1 MYLRIDLKEVPMQTQ
16 EVATPTATEGSEV
29 VVRAPGEGPATWA
42 MASLFE
48 HLATGDETGG
58 LFCMSLVTQPPGL
71 APPLHVHTREAE
83 AFYLLEGTMTYRAGD
98 ETYRLGAGHFIY
110 LPRGVPHAFRITG
123 TSPARFLSLDVP
135 GGLMDLYD
143 AVGLPA
149 AERRLPGTDG
159 RSLEEEIPRWNDMSP
174 RFGVRVVGPPL
185 PSDT

>member
-1 MYLRIDLKEVPMQTQ
+1 MQTQ
-16 EVATPTATEGSEV
+16 DIAAPTGQGGGDV

-48 HLATGDETGG
+48 HLATGAETGG
-58 LFCMSLVTQPPGL
+58 SFCVSLVTQPPGL

-98 ETYRLGAGHFIY
+98 ATYRLRAGHFIY
-110 LPRGVPHAFRITG
+110 LPMGVPHAFRITG
-123 TSPARFLSLDVP
+123 TSPARFLSLIVP

-149 AERRLPGTDG
+149 VERRLPGTDG
-159 RSLEEEIPRWNDMSP
+159 RPLEEEIPRWNDLSP
-174 RFGVRVVGPPL
+174 GFGVQVLGPPL
-185 PSDT
+185 PSDSPD

>member
-1 MYLRIDLKEVPMQTQ
+1 MPTRQAP
-16 EVATPTATEGSEV
+16 ATTVTDADRV

-48 HLATGDETGG
+48 HLVTGAETGNR
-58 LFCMSLVTQPPGL
+58 FCLSLVTQPPGL

-83 AFYLLEGTMTYRAGD
+83 AFYLLEGTMTYQAGD
-98 ETYRLGAGHFIY
+98 DTYRLGAGHFIY
-110 LPRGVPHAFRITG
+110 LPRGLPHAFRITG
-123 TSPARFLSLDVP
+123 NSPVRFLSLDVP

-159 RSLEEEIPRWNDMSP
+159 RPIEEEIPRWNDIGP
-174 RFGVRVVGPPL
+174 RFGLQVVGPPL
-185 PSDT
+185 PPDA

>member
-1 MYLRIDLKEVPMQTQ
+1 MQTQ
-16 EVATPTATEGSEV
+16 EVAAPTVTEGSEV

-48 HLATGDETGG
+48 HLATGDETRG

-174 RFGVRVVGPPL
+174 RFGVRVVGPCL
-185 PSDT
+185 LY